1 MIGVLVRKLAAAQ
14 MSLVFWVLDRVSGGK
29 CAVLTFILL
38 MCGIW
43 TAKLE

>member
-1 MIGVLVRKLAAAQ
+1 MGVLVRKLAAAQ
-14 MSLVFWVLDRVSGGK
+14 MSLVFWVLDQVSRGK
-29 CAVLTFILL
+29 YAVLIFILL